1 MEIILLERVAKL
13 GQMGDQVSVKDGYAR
28 NFLLPQGKAL
38 RATASNLKIFEA
50 QKAQLEA
57 DNLKRKEEAEA
68 VAAKAEGAKV
78 VMIRAAGE
86 SGQLY
91 GSVTSRDIAEAM
103 ADAGITIARSQVV
116 LDRAIKTL
124 GLHDIVVALHP
135 EVNITVTVNIARSD
149 EEAEVQFETGGAVVK
164 EDDFESDFE
173 STFGDEDEDEAVE
186 AAAEDTDATDAEG
199 TEEVT
204 DALGEDKE

>member
-13 GQMGDQVSVKDGYAR
+13 GQMGQTVTVKDGYAR

-38 RATASNLKIFEA
+38 RATAANLKMFEA

-57 DNLKRKEEAEA
+57 DNLKRKEEAQA
-68 VAAKAEGAKV
+68 VAATAEGAKV
-78 VMIRAAGE
+78 VMVRAAGE

-91 GSVTSRDIAEAM
+91 GSVSSRDIAEAM
-103 ADAGITIARSQVV
+103 AEAGITIARTQVS

-124 GLHDIVVALHP
+124 GLHDITVVLHP
-135 EVNITVTVNIARSD
+135 EVEITVVVNIARSAD
-149 EEAEVQFETGGAVVK
+149 EAEIQFETGGVIVK

-173 STFGDEDEDEAVE
+173 STFGEEEDEVVAEEA
-186 AAAEDTDATDAEG
+186 
-199 TEEVT
+199 TEE
-204 DALGEDKE
+204 KEEA